1 MAQRLVSVRN
11 VRRWYR
17 KMMPRLYKRYKEEIV
32 PEMMRILNYKNALQ
46 VPKIKKVVINVGMGE
61 GAEDIKILEA
71 ASKELTQIAGQAAVI
86 TKARKA
92 ISNFK
97 IKKDSPVGCKVT
109 LRKARMYE
117 FLDRLINVAL
127 PSLKDF
133 RGLSLRS
140 FDKNGNYTLGLTE
153 QTIFPEIEY
162 DKVQKVH
169 GMDITIVTN
178 SGSKDETHQLLKL
191 MGIPFEK

>member
-1 MAQRLVSVRN
+1 
-11 VRRWYR
+11 
-17 KMMPRLYKRYKEEIV
+17 MPRLYKRYKEEIV
-32 PEMMRILNYKNALQ
+32 PEMMKILNYKNALQ
-46 VPKIKKVVINVGMGE
+46 CPRIKKVVINVGMGE

-71 ASKELTQIAGQAAVI
+71 ASKELSQIAGQAAVI

-133 RGLSLRS
+133 RGLSSSS

-153 QTIFPEIEY
+153 QTIFPEIEF

-178 SGSKDETHQLLKL
+178 SGSKNETHQLLKL